1 MKPDGYADKVL
12 VEHMQECIARIQSY
26 TQEGKTAFVHS
37 RLIQDA
43 VIRNIQTLAESS
55 QCLSDELKASES
67 GIPWKNMAGMR
78 NILVHEY
85 LGDIDVDV
93 VWEVVQ
99 RHLPELEQALN
110 RLIQRREE
118 NKP

>member
-1 MKPDGYADKVL
+1 MKPNGYSDKVL
-12 VEHMQECIARIQSY
+12 VEHMHQCITRIQSY
-26 TQEGKTAFVHS
+26 TQEGRSAFMHS
-37 RLIQDA
+37 LMIQDA

-55 QCLSDELKASES
+55 QRLSDELKASES

-110 RLIQRREE
+110 RLIQQREK

>member
-1 MKPDGYADKVL
+1 MKPNRYADRVL
-12 VEHMQECIARIQSY
+12 IEHMQACIVRIQEY
-26 TQEGKTAFVHS
+26 TREGREAFFHS
-37 RLIQDA
+37 GLIQDA
-43 VIRNIQTLAESS
+43 VMRNLQTLAESS
-55 QCLSDELKASES
+55 QRLSDAVKSSEPA
-67 GIPWKNMAGMR
+67 IPWKNMAGMR

-85 LGDIDVDV
+85 LGDIDVDT

-110 RLIQRREE
+110 RLMLQSEE